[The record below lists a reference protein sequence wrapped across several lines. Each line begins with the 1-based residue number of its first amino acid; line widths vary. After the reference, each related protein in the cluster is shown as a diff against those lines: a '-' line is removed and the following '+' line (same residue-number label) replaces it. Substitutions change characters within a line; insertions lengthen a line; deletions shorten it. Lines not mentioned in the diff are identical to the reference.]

1 MIRRI
6 APCNDTLLPLEHF
19 YLPPSIYLSFLLLL
33 GAHYS
38 LHQPQ
43 QVIARSPTRGTTE
56 QSHPLPTLP
65 PRGGGKG
72 WGGIA
77 TPFGL
82 AMTDSELWK
91 CKLFHAPLNK
101 GGVSHCLHGL
111 FRCGPIGEI
120 KRLPCHGKSRIQE
133 AAETNFHPMDQF
145 AMRFHNCLRPLYL
158 ISYKNKKEVAEC
170 PIK

>member
-1 MIRRI
+1 LIRRI

-91 CKLFHAPLNK
+91 CKLFHAPPNNKVNELIYIDPLTHPPLRRLYHDRGERNVCHSDISTQPSGGKGK
-101 GGVSHCLHGL
+101 GG
-111 FRCGPIGEI
+111 IG
-120 KRLPCHGKSRIQE
+120 
-133 AAETNFHPMDQF
+133 NF
-145 AMRFHNCLRPLYL
+145 
-158 ISYKNKKEVAEC
+158 
-170 PIK
+170 